1 MKISE
6 YLRED
11 CCIVGLAATDKDGA
25 IREIAQKTSVS
36 GKVINVDKFVADILE
51 RESLGSTGIG
61 QNIAIPHARTDAVSG
76 FVIGFGQSKGGVDFK
91 SLDDQR
97 VNLIFLMGADPRE
110 LNFYLRALAE
120 LSKLLM
126 NKAFRQALM
135 AIDSPTQA
143 IDVIKKFEG

>member
-1 MKISE
+1 MKVSE

-11 CCIVGLAATDKDGA
+11 CCVIGLAAKDKEGA
-25 IREIAQKTSVS
+25 IGEIAKKLGVS
-36 GKVINVDKFVADILE
+36 GKVINVDKFIADILE

-61 QNIAIPHARTDAVSG
+61 NNIGIPHARTDAVSG
-76 FVIGFGQSKGGVDFK
+76 FVIGFGQSKEGVDFK

-97 VNLIFLMGADPRE
+97 VNLIFLMGADPKE

-126 NKAFRQALM
+126 NKTFRQALM
-135 AIDSPTQA
+135 EAKTPS
-143 IDVIKKFEG
+143 DVIAIIRQFEN

>member
-1 MKISE
+1 MKVSE

-11 CCIVGLAATDKDGA
+11 CCVMGLQADDKDGA
-25 IREIAQKTSVS
+25 IREIAQKVAAA
-36 GKVINVDKFVADILE
+36 GKVTDVEKFIGDILE

-61 QNIAIPHARTDAVSG
+61 NNIGIPHARTDAVDG
-76 FVIGFGQSKGGVDFK
+76 FVIGFGQSRTGVDFK

-97 VNLIFLMGADPRE
+97 VNLIFLMGADPKE

-126 NKAFRQALM
+126 NKTFRQALM
-135 AIDSPTQA
+135 EAQTPAQA
-143 IDVIKKFEG
+143 IAVIKQFEG

>member
-1 MKISE
+1 MKVSE

-11 CCIVGLAATDKDGA
+11 CCVIGLAAKDKEGA
-25 IREIAQKTSVS
+25 ISEIAKKLAVS
-36 GKVINVDKFVADILE
+36 GKIVNVEKFIADILE

-61 QNIAIPHARTDAVSG
+61 NNIGIPHARTDAVNG
-76 FVIGFGQSKGGVDFK
+76 FVIGFGQSKEGVDFK

-97 VNLIFLMGADPRE
+97 VNLIFLMGADPKE

-126 NKAFRQALM
+126 NKTFRQALM
-135 AIDSPTQA
+135 EAKTA
-143 IDVIKKFEG
+143 TDVMNTIKQFES